1 MTPATP
7 DLHITTTKRAYD
19 HADNPVTYTIALSAM
34 LEDCTVHA
42 WMLVFEQVLRAHGFT
57 NQEIMHGGCQLAFNE
72 RRSDADMKAVADE
85 YGLTLQELALE
96 LHSPK

>member
-1 MTPATP
+1 MKDTP
-7 DLHITTTKRAYD
+7 DIQITTTQRD
-19 HADNPVTYTIALSAM
+19 FDNADNPVTCSIVWSAC

-42 WMLVFEQVLRAHGFT
+42 WMQLFEQVLRAQGFSDRV
-57 NQEIMHGGCQLAFNE
+57 IMSGACQLAFNE

-96 LHSPK
+96 P